1 MSSNSSE
8 SPEPHHL
15 GAAELGRR
23 IASGEISSRAAVEL
37 CLERIA
43 RFNPQLN
50 AVVLLRAEAA
60 LQQADEADRDV
71 RAGNTRGPLHGVPIT
86 IKECLDWQGTPSTF
100 GRAARRDHRAAEDAV
115 AVARSS

>member
-1 MSSNSSE
+1 MSSNLSE

-23 IASGEISSRAAVEL
+23 IASGEISSRTAVEL

-86 IKECLDWQGTPSTF
+86 IKEC
-100 GRAARRDHRAAEDAV
+100 
-115 AVARSS
+115 